1 MLAYLLAALLG
12 IAFVVRVRRE
22 RRRFGNGVLL
32 GLSLCCL
39 SLGLLGELSRFPLR
53 AGRLVLAML
62 PTLVGLSVLA
72 TAILL
77 VANGVTMVRREGS
90 RLPNLLSGLAGL
102 GIFALLALLLAAV
115 HLDSRPLRVVAVV
128 LLLIAG
134 YLGFLLLCFVGYAF
148 LYSRLIGRREVDFV
162 VVLGAGLV
170 DGARVPPLLAARL
183 ERGLA
188 LYRAQAARG
197 AAPLLLVS
205 GGKGSDESRSE
216 ADAMADYLIER
227 GVAAEGIR
235 REDRSVSTEQ
245 NLEFSRV
252 LMERERP
259 GYRCAIVTSSFHVLR
274 TAVITRRAGVP
285 GQVLGAPTAPYYWPS
300 ATLREFVAVLVGHP
314 VINLGSCA
322 LLALLGAS
330 AGWHR

>member
-12 IAFVVRVRRE
+12 AAFVVRTRRD

-32 GLSLCCL
+32 GLALCCL
-39 SLGLLGELSRFPLR
+39 ALGLLGELSRFPLR
-53 AGRLVLAML
+53 AAHVVLAVL

-77 VANGVTMVRREGS
+77 VANGVTMVRREGG

-102 GIFALLALLLAAV
+102 GIFALLGLLLAAV
-115 HLDSRPLRVVAVV
+115 HLDSRPLRMLAVV
-128 LLLIAG
+128 LLLLAG
-134 YLGFLLLCFVGYAF
+134 YFGFLLLCFVGYAL
-148 LYSRLIGRREVDFV
+148 LYSRLIRRRPVDFV

-170 DGARVPPLLAARL
+170 DGSRVPPLLAARL

-188 LYRAQAARG
+188 LYQAQAGRG
-197 AAPLLLVS
+197 SAPLLLVS

-216 ADAMADYLIER
+216 ADAMADYLIGRGLPAER
-227 GVAAEGIR
+227 IR
-235 REDRSVSTEQ
+235 REGRSVSTEQ
-245 NLEFSRV
+245 NLEFSRA
-252 LMERERP
+252 LMEAERP
-259 GYRCAIVTSSFHVLR
+259 GYRCAVVTSSFHVLR
-274 TAVITRRAGVP
+274 AAVITRRAGVR

-314 VINLGSCA
+314 VTNLGVCA
-322 LLALLGAS
+322 LLVLLGTS